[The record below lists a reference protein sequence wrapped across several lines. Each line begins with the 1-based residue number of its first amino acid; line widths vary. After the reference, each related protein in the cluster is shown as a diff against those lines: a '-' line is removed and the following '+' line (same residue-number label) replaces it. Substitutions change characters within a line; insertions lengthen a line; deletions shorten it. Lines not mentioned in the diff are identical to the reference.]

1 MERSC
6 RQQAHIEA
14 PVEVVWELLG
24 DPNRHPEWWPKM
36 LETDCADIER
46 GCRYRGVLAGPLGK
60 EEHELLLEELDECR
74 EITIACEGTGVSTR
88 FELTGAQG
96 GTFVEG
102 WFGIEPDSLGM
113 RAFAAV
119 AGRRYLKSWLGQSLT
134 GLKSAAE
141 RVPAA

>member
-1 MERSC
+1 
-6 RQQAHIEA
+6 
-14 PVEVVWELLG
+14 
-24 DPNRHPEWWPKM
+24 M
-36 LETDCADIER
+36 LETDCADIES
-46 GCRYRGVLAGPLGK
+46 GCRYRGVLKGPLGK
-60 EEHELLLEELDECR
+60 EEHELLLEEVVECR
-74 EITIACEGTGVSTR
+74 EISIACEGTGVFTR

-102 WFGIEPDSLGM
+102 WFGIEPESLGM

-119 AGRRYLKSWLGQSLT
+119 AGRRYLKSWLEKSLA

>member
-6 RQQAHIEA
+6 RQQAHIDA
-14 PVEVVWELLG
+14 PVEVVWDLLG

-36 LETDCADIER
+36 IEADCADIEQ
-46 GCRYRGVLAGPLGK
+46 GCRYRGVVAGPLGK
-60 EEHELLLEELDECR
+60 EEHEMLLEELDECR

-113 RAFAAV
+113 KAFAAV
-119 AGRRYLKSWLGQSLT
+119 AGRRYLKSWLGQSLE
-134 GLKSAAE
+134 GLKLAAE
-141 RVPAA
+141 GVPAA